1 MAFQEYANIPVI
13 GEQQLQQEFAQAATQ
28 LTAQATGNQVP
39 GTEVANPATK
49 SQGVENNFDSG
60 LDNQSNN
67 PYIGDSQQGTPSV
80 DPTPDPDDKVLAYYK
95 NTFGGDPAS
104 ITPDSPVYKAL
115 KSNMETQSAYAK
127 RQNELN
133 QLKPLEGYF
142 AQLETALQRNPQLEL
157 LLDRALKGEPLENLS
172 VAPSEPTGK
181 LMSAGGKL
189 EGVADDV
196 SAETLISAGYL
207 DRTRYDQATEL
218 ERARLIA
225 SATMNYLPKVIA
237 QRTAA
242 ELQAA
247 EQARQQQLAVQQ
259 AQSENARRYETSF
272 QNAVVRGFDFAGNPE
287 HAALLPEIQR
297 QAVAF
302 RDPDNTNLIHPDA
315 VQIAA
320 ERIATQKGIRIGS
333 TTRAIVNPPGS
344 VPVQQNIQGG
354 KDNAAQPL
362 TEREKLYLAAVRPSA
377 ANVVNTRSLY
387 NTR

>member
-1 MAFQEYANIPVI
+1 MAFEEYANIPVI
-13 GEQQLQQEFAQAATQ
+13 GEQELQQQFKQAADEMTNELVKTQ
-28 LTAQATGNQVP
+28 GQESENETQV
-39 GTEVANPATK
+39 
-49 SQGVENNFDSG
+49 SENNFEPE

-67 PYIGDSQQGTPSV
+67 PYIGNSQQGTASV
-80 DPTPDPDDKVLAYYK
+80 DPTPDPNDKVLAYYK
-95 NTFGGDPAS
+95 NTFGGDPLS
-104 ITPDSPVYKAL
+104 ITADSPVYKAL

-172 VAPSEPTGK
+172 VAPSEPMGK
-181 LMSAGGKL
+181 PMSAGGKL
-189 EGVADDV
+189 EGVADEV
-196 SAETLISAGYL
+196 SAEMMISAGYL
-207 DRTRYDQATEL
+207 DRNRYDQATEL
-218 ERARLIA
+218 ERAKLMA

-237 QRTAA
+237 QRTAV
-242 ELQAA
+242 EIQAA
-247 EQARQQQLAVQQ
+247 EQTRQQQLAVQN
-259 AQSENARRYETSF
+259 AQTENSRRYENSF
-272 QNAVVRGFDFAGNPE
+272 QNAVIHGFDFAGNPE

-297 QAVAF
+297 QSVAF

-344 VPVQQNIQGG
+344 VTAQQNIQGG
-354 KDNAAQPL
+354 KDNASKPL
-362 TEREKLYLAAVRPSA
+362 TEREKLYLAAVGPSA
-377 ANVVNTRSLY
+377 VNVVNTRALY
-387 NTR
+387 KTR